1 MKIQESGEMYL
12 ETILILHQK
21 NELVR
26 SIDLANTL
34 RFSKPSISRAMNVLK
49 ASEYII
55 IEKNGNIVLTNKGKE
70 KASQIYERHILIAKY
85 LMITLGV
92 DEDTANQDACRIEHI
107 ISQTSFEKI
116 KKFVSSH
123 QF

>member
-123 QF
+123 